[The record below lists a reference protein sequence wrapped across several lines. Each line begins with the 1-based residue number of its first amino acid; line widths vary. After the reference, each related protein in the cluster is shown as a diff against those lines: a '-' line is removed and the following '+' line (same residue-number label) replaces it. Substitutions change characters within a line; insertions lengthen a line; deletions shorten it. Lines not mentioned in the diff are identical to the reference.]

1 MQNTMPSNDSRSLL
15 TLMHIKSPLTRVGY
29 SVPVGSACLT
39 LLFAGSVSNVLV
51 PQDVQ
56 HDVEEEQPFEAPRLI
71 WIPAGKASSLTVE
84 AGSRGTIILASQQ
97 TLVRA
102 LPASILADQVG
113 NVLKQGLSLAL
124 GPNDAIVRLVEGIS
138 AEKQDNEQGSRE
150 ALEHYLG
157 LVLLHLWRLL
167 GTLVVSHQ
175 RSPQGIAER
184 FLMLAGLHKYHHWK
198 VDDYAS
204 ALGTKR
210 DRLGVAVRRATGLSP
225 QGYLHR
231 EIMRDACE
239 LLASTGFPVS
249 QIAFRLGFVD
259 PAYFNRFF
267 TRQSG
272 KSPGKYRHVLRH
284 RREQGDLT
292 YAAWP

>member
-1 MQNTMPSNDSRSLL
+1 MRPISLPAGDDRPALSLL
-15 TLMHIKSPLTRVGY
+15 EIRSPLTRVAYG
-29 SVPVGSACLT
+29 VPAESACLV
-39 LLFAGSVSNVLV
+39 LLFAGNITVSETATTA
-51 PQDVQ
+51 DAAREF
-56 HDVEEEQPFEAPRLI
+56 DAPRLI
-71 WIPAGKASSLTVE
+71 WTPAGKARE
-84 AGSRGTIILASQQ
+84 IAAQAGARGTIMLVPRQ

-102 LPASILADQVG
+102 LPTSLLADQMG
-113 NVLKQGLSLAL
+113 ILLRQGISQAL
-124 GPNDAIVRLVEGIS
+124 GQNEAIVPLLEGIA
-138 AEKQDNEQGSRE
+138 AEKQANWPGSSQ

-167 GTLVVSHQ
+167 GADLVSRQ
-175 RSPQGIAER
+175 RSPQGLAER
-184 FLMLAGLHKYHHWK
+184 FVMLAGLHKYQHWT
-198 VDDYAS
+198 VEHYAR
-204 ALGTKR
+204 LLEVKR
-210 DRLGVAVRRATGLSP
+210 DRLNVAVRRATGLSP

-239 LLASTGFPVS
+239 LLASTGLPVS
-249 QIAFRLGFVD
+249 QIAFRLGFAD

-272 KSPGKYRHVLRH
+272 QSPGRYRHVLRD

>member
-1 MQNTMPSNDSRSLL
+1 M
-15 TLMHIKSPLTRVGY
+15 I
-29 SVPVGSACLT
+29 
-39 LLFAGSVSNVLV
+39 
-51 PQDVQ
+51 
-56 HDVEEEQPFEAPRLI
+56 
-71 WIPAGKASSLTVE
+71 
-84 AGSRGTIILASQQ
+84 ASQQ

-102 LPASILADQVG
+102 LPAGILADQMRV
-113 NVLKQGLSLAL
+113 VLKQGMSLAL
-124 GPNDAIVRLVEGIS
+124 SDNEAIVRLVEGIV
-138 AEKQDNEQGSRE
+138 AEKQTSGPGSLE

-157 LVLLHLWRLL
+157 LILLHLWRLL
-167 GTLVVSHQ
+167 GADMVSHR
-175 RSPQGIAER
+175 RSPQGLAER
-184 FLMLAGLHKYHHWK
+184 FLMLAGLHKHHHWT
-198 VDDYAS
+198 VEDYAS
-204 ALGTKR
+204 ALGSKR
-210 DRLGVAVRRATGLSP
+210 DRLSVAVRRATGLSP

-239 LLASTGFPVS
+239 LLASTGLPVS

-272 KSPGKYRHVLRH
+272 QTPGKYRHVLRA